1 MAEIAF
7 AGKPAPTFE
16 WRGVRKWS
24 TGQLPSLIRVAVE
37 WVLGRKNDFLRRPRS
52 GLKLNNEV
60 ITR

>member
-1 MAEIAF
+1 MAEIAI

-16 WRGVRKWS
+16 WRGARAWS
-24 TGQLPSLIRVAVE
+24 AGQLPYLIRVAVE

-52 GLKLNNEV
+52 GLKLNNQV